1 MLKLSQLFKIFVDP
15 EEDKLRLIFQEGER
29 LLTKDLSPEKFL
41 PFLENL
47 LHELSKLGL
56 GLSE

>member
-1 MLKLSQLFKIFVDP
+1 MKLGQLFKIFIDP
-15 EEDKLRLIFQEGER
+15 EEDKLRLIFKEGER
-29 LLTKDLSPEKFL
+29 LMTKDLSPEKFL
-41 PFLENL
+41 PFLDHM